1 MAEKGTKSTALW
13 VLKRLRQAGHEALL
27 AGGCVRDMLLG
38 RKCSD
43 YDIATSAAPD
53 EVRRLFKRVLMI
65 GAKFGVVMV
74 IHNHRQVEVTT
85 FRSDLSYSDGRRPD
99 GVRFTTARQDAL
111 RRDFTINGMF
121 YDPTADEVIDYVGG
135 RKDLDRRII
144 RTIGSPDRRF
154 AEDYLRM
161 IRAVR
166 FAVRLNFAIDKAT
179 ARAIARHAGKISTIS
194 GERICDELSKMLSC
208 ESAGLAVETLG
219 RVGLAPAV
227 LGELFEAEGRWE
239 RAVRRVDTVSAHHDT
254 VLAMGALLGELAPN
268 AISRIIR
275 RWGASNELKNALR
288 WLAENMG
295 RWRDAADMELCG
307 FKRLMANEHFDRL
320 TVLWRFEERT
330 ADGHNKLCRR
340 IAARAKSIPPGQV
353 APRPMVTGG
362 DLMKMGLSEGPRL
375 GKIAS
380 DLYDAQ
386 LNEEFASRRGALA
399 AARKLIAETEATN

>member
-1 MAEKGTKSTALW
+1 MMAEKGTKSTALW
-13 VLKRLRQAGHEALL
+13 VLRRLRQAGHEALL

-53 EVRRLFKRVLMI
+53 EIARIFKRVLMI

-74 IHNHRQVEVTT
+74 IHNRRQVEVAT

-99 GVRFTTARQDAL
+99 AVRFTTARQDAL

-121 YDPTADEVIDYVGG
+121 YDPDADEVIDYVGG
-135 RKDLDRRII
+135 RKDIERRII
-144 RTIGSPDRRF
+144 RTIGSPNRRF

-166 FAVRLNFAIDKAT
+166 FAVRLDFAIDKAT
-179 ARAIARHAGKISTIS
+179 ARAIAKYAGKISTIS

-208 ESAGLAVETLG
+208 ESAGPAVETLG

-227 LGELFEAEGRWE
+227 LGELCEAEGRWD
-239 RAVRRVDTVSAHHDT
+239 RAVRRVGAVSARRDA
-254 VLAMGALLGELAPN
+254 VLATAALLGELAPN

-275 RWGASNELKNALR
+275 RWGASNERKNALR
-288 WLAENMG
+288 WMAGNMG
-295 RWRDAADMELCG
+295 RWRDAADMQLCG
-307 FKRLMANEHFDRL
+307 FKRLMANEHFARL
-320 TVLWRFEERT
+320 LILWRFEERT
-330 ADGHNKLCRR
+330 ADGRDKLCRR
-340 IAARAKSIPPGQV
+340 IAARAKSIPPGQI

-375 GKIAS
+375 GNIAS
-380 DLYDAQ
+380 ALYDAQ
-386 LNEEFASRRGALA
+386 LNEEFDSRKQALA
-399 AARKLIAETEATN
+399 AAKKLIAQSK